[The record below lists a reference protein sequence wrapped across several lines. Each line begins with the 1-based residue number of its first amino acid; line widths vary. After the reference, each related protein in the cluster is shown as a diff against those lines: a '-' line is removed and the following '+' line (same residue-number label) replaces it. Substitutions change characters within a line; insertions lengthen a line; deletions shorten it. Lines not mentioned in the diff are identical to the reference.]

1 MDILWWHWL
10 VFGLLLV
17 VAEMAASG
25 GFYIIFF
32 GIAALAVGLIGAAG
46 LELPVWFQ
54 LLLFSGTAI
63 LSLVLFRTRLLK
75 WMQLDPQAPAIDT
88 LVGEVGTVRVV
99 LAPGHMG
106 KIELRG
112 ASFSARN
119 ISTVTLQ
126 PGERCRVAT
135 VDGLTVNVAPEGA
148 H

>member
-1 MDILWWHWL
+1 MHQS
-10 VFGLLLV
+10 GALLGGYV
-17 VAEMAASG
+17 GSG
-25 GFYIIFF
+25 DND
-32 GIAALAVGLIGAAG
+32 
-46 LELPVWFQ
+46 E
-54 LLLFSGTAI
+54 
-63 LSLVLFRTRLLK
+63 R
-75 WMQLDPQAPAIDT
+75 T

>member
-32 GIAALAVGLIGAAG
+32 GIAALAVGLLGAAG

-54 LLLFSGTAI
+54 LLLFSGMAI

-119 ISTVTLQ
+119 ISSVTLQ

-148 H
+148 R